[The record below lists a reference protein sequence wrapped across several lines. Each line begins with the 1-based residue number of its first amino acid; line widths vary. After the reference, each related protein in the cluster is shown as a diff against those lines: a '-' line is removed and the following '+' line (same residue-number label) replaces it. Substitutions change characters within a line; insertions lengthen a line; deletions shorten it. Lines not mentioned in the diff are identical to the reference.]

1 MKDLIT
7 ERLILAEI
15 TWDDLEDIHRL
26 HCVPEVDEYNTLGI
40 PANLEESREIMR
52 PFVEAGNQQP
62 QAKYSWRI
70 DEKASGT
77 FVGLAGMFLSND
89 RFRLGEIFYKFFP
102 DYWGKGYA
110 TEVARKLI
118 TVGFENLELHKIE
131 AGTDVENQASIRVL
145 EKVGMVREG
154 LRRKILPIRGEWKD
168 GYLFAIVED
177 DPRS

>member
-1 MKDLIT
+1 MKDLHT
-7 ERLILAEI
+7 DRLILAEI
-15 TWDDLEDIHRL
+15 NWDDLEDMHRL

-40 PANLEESREIMR
+40 PENLEVTREIMR
-52 PFVEAGNQQP
+52 PFIEAGNQQP

-70 DEKASGT
+70 DEKTSEKFIGM
-77 FVGLAGMFLSND
+77 AGMILSNN

-118 TVGFENLELHKIE
+118 TVGFEDLNLHKIE

-154 LRRKILPIRGEWKD
+154 LRRKILPIRGEWRD
-168 GYLFAIVED
+168 GYLFALVED
-177 DPRS
+177 DLRL

>member
-1 MKDLIT
+1 MKDLLT
-7 ERLILAEI
+7 DRLILAEI
-15 TWDDLEDIHRL
+15 TWADQEDLHRL

-40 PANLEESREIMR
+40 PANLEETREIMR
-52 PFVEAGNQQP
+52 PFIEAGNQQP

-70 DEKASGT
+70 DEKQSGE
-77 FVGLAGMFLSND
+77 FVGMAGMFLSND
-89 RFRLGEIFYKFFP
+89 RFRLGEILYKFFP

-118 TVGFENLELHKIE
+118 IVGFEDLHLHKIE
-131 AGTDVENQASIRVL
+131 AGTDIENQASIRVL
-145 EKVGMVREG
+145 EKVGMTREG

-177 DPRS
+177 DPRP